1 MIAIGGMQ
9 DAENSSSTV
18 ESDQSDLL
26 TEGLECYLVGGSVR
40 DRKLG
45 LGDFDQDWVVIG
57 ASEDEMLRRGFKRV
71 GLSFPVF
78 LHPRTKE
85 EYALARTEYKAGRG
99 YKGFAVDVS
108 RTVTLEQDLK
118 RRDLTINAMAMAPDG
133 RLIDPFCGERD
144 LNRKVLRH
152 VSEHFAEDPLRVLR
166 VARFAARFN
175 SKGFRLAE
183 ETRQLMSAIAAGGE
197 LDDLVPERVWREVQ
211 TVLSG
216 DDPWI
221 FFQTLQ
227 NCDAL
232 EKLFPDLL
240 VLFQNHNA
248 VDGAKSSQLT
258 QRAETA
264 LRNVATESNN
274 AEVRFSVLMFLVGE
288 HELSA
293 VEKFCDHWKVPG
305 KYSKL
310 AIQASKF
317 GKQAFAMSEMSPE
330 KVVDF
335 VRALDG
341 IRNPKRLD
349 NCVAVWEAVSLPDSS
364 NVSLLPSYRDAM
376 TSVDAKVLVP
386 YLKGNA
392 LINRI
397 REIQVENVAHLM
409 QEYVKAGIR

>member
-9 DAENSSSTV
+9 DAENTSSTV
-18 ESDQSDLL
+18 ASDQSDLL

-40 DRKLG
+40 DQKLG
-45 LGDFDQDWVVIG
+45 VKDFDRDWVVIG

-85 EYALARTEYKAGRG
+85 EYALARTEHKSGRG
-99 YKGFAVDVS
+99 YKGFEVDVS
-108 RTVTLEQDLK
+108 STVTLEQDLK
-118 RRDLTINAMAMAPDG
+118 RRDLTINAMAMTPDG
-133 RLIDPFCGERD
+133 GLIDPFRGEQD
-144 LNRKVLRH
+144 LDQKVLRH

-183 ETRQLMSAIAAGGE
+183 ETRQLMSAIATSGE
-197 LDDLVPERVWREVQ
+197 LDDLIPERVWREVQ

-221 FFQTLQ
+221 FFKTLQ

-248 VDGAKSSQLT
+248 VDGVKSSQLT

-264 LRNVATESNN
+264 LRNVATKSNN

-288 HELSA
+288 HELPA

-305 KYSKL
+305 KYSRL

-335 VRALDG
+335 VRDLDG
-341 IRNPKRLD
+341 IRNPKRLN
-349 NCVAVWEAVSLPDSS
+349 NCVTVWEAVSLPDSS

-386 YLKGNA
+386 YLKGKK

-397 REIQVENVAHLM
+397 REIQIENVAHLM